1 MGVGGEGRQQPW
13 YFLNPIF
20 SDFRPLTSAF
30 DLAVA
35 LKARLALAD
44 VLGGQVA
51 AFGVLHTFPGQLG
64 DLALVNIWDKEK
76 LGCILVMVFI
86 LCSQRCLFQVVHCT
100 ERILILSQIYCLPL
114 IQDKCSVLTVANVY
128 VTLS

>member
-64 DLALVNIWDKEK
+64 DLALINI
-76 LGCILVMVFI
+76 
-86 LCSQRCLFQVVHCT
+86 
-100 ERILILSQIYCLPL
+100 
-114 IQDKCSVLTVANVY
+114 
-128 VTLS
+128 

>member
-35 LKARLALAD
+35 LKAGLALAD
-44 VLGGQVA
+44 VLSGQVA

-64 DLALVNIWDKEK
+64 DLALVNI
-76 LGCILVMVFI
+76 
-86 LCSQRCLFQVVHCT
+86 
-100 ERILILSQIYCLPL
+100 
-114 IQDKCSVLTVANVY
+114 
-128 VTLS
+128 